1 MGVTM
6 KMQIVTVMQMML
18 KTNDDTDESDNDE
31 DNDDDDNDD
40 EEQETSIPFSDWVGV
55 SGVDFYEDTIRT
67 AHIAAP
73 AAIGTQCFIFPVC
86 HDQHLYG
93 KILEIQK
100 VRRSMEPELTDTV
113 IRDLLRHETKAL
125 QAASGVLRL
134 PKKTKPK
141 PTHAASVTDTK
152 MAAAAAAK
160 KKAATADGTAGSD
173 TELGTM
179 LAGGGG
185 TKEEENEEPE
195 DGGEDGSENEQD
207 ENTEKMKQP
216 TWPGLDQLLPMHT
229 TRDF

>member
-1 MGVTM
+1 MV
-6 KMQIVTVMQMML
+6 
-18 KTNDDTDESDNDE
+18 
-31 DNDDDDNDD
+31 
-40 EEQETSIPFSDWVGV
+40 
-55 SGVDFYEDTIRT
+55 
-67 AHIAAP
+67 
-73 AAIGTQCFIFPVC
+73 
-86 HDQHLYG
+86 YG

-141 PTHAASVTDTK
+141 ATHAASATDTQTT
-152 MAAAAAAK
+152 AAAAAK
-160 KKAATADGTAGSD
+160 TKAAAADNTAGSD
-173 TELGTM
+173 TELGTI